1 MTKEPTDVLADLA
14 DQIADEFEE
23 YRQPG
28 EFKEISL
35 VIENSDERR
44 PTLIVHIDREDADSL
59 ADRIDE
65 FLRERGGRTERERYS
80 DTDIRVLA
88 TVK

>member
-1 MTKEPTDVLADLA
+1 MTEEPTDVLADLA
-14 DQIADEFEE
+14 DQVADEFEE

-28 EFKEISL
+28 EFKEVSL

-44 PTLIVHIDREDADSL
+44 PTLLVHIDSEDADSL

-65 FLRERGGRTERERYS
+65 FLRERGARTERERYS

>member
-1 MTKEPTDVLADLA
+1 MAEEPTDVLADLA
-14 DQIADEFEE
+14 DQVADEFEE

-65 FLRERGGRTERERYS
+65 FLRERGARTERERYS

>member
-1 MTKEPTDVLADLA
+1 MTEEPTDVLADLA
-14 DQIADEFEE
+14 DQVADEFEE

-44 PTLIVHIDREDADSL
+44 PTLLVHIDSEDADSL

-65 FLRERGGRTERERYS
+65 FLRERGARTERERYS
-80 DTDIRVLA
+80 DTDVRVLA

>member
-1 MTKEPTDVLADLA
+1 MTEEPTDVLADLA
-14 DQIADEFEE
+14 DQVADEFEE

-28 EFKEISL
+28 EFKEVSL

-44 PTLIVHIDREDADSL
+44 PTLLVHIDSEDADSL

-65 FLRERGGRTERERYS
+65 FLRERGARTERERYS
-80 DTDIRVLA
+80 DTDVRVLA